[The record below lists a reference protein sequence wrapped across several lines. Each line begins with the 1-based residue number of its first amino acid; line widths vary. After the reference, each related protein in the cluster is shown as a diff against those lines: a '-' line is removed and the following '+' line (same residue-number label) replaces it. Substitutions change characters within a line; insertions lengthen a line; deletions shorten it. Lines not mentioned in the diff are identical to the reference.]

1 MLGSCGF
8 RDAKRGWQRTQES
21 LGQACR
27 HRHSRLMLLAPCLFV
42 FLFLLWSPSVH
53 PGLSVRIEAHTQ
65 KSNESHRAMHMSFV
79 AAQDS
84 TRAADVAA
92 DDFASDIVDGLV
104 DSLAAPAP
112 SWYSGPHVTADSDAD
127 MSHEHHK
134 GEAKGGLQSGGV
146 LQQHLQNA
154 SAAAQKATSAAVQT
168 LELIQPSL
176 NLKSNSSST
185 LFSNSPPS
193 PSMPASTDSAGSAS
207 QVHMGFNNTVIHDS
221 YSSRNFSAVN
231 RTDVVPISEMP
242 DQDTPTPSSTPV
254 DWAQII
260 EDDPSDDPLLSM
272 SASANK
278 VDSGSRTQDQM
289 TVDPIGLA
297 DIAGDI
303 TEPEAH
309 ALDLNSTSKSADSD
323 YASSEEDE
331 EPSSV
336 WHNSE
341 HAGIQEASPEQLSSE
356 QLSSAARPEPESDW
370 ISVDPYSA
378 DLQGMIHPTSRVFRA
393 PGKFPVTRDDLVV
406 AMPTDQRHFPIVEA
420 SKAWRKSMRTFVAL
434 ANETVSSQYA
444 QPGNSSEVWGYYPD
458 DEPLKGLHPGDSR
471 AALTPFLAHEAFEG
485 DYKWILYGDDDT
497 FFFVDGVLELL
508 QDFDPSLPYF
518 ITDHYWWGDE
528 LNESM
533 NYHPHERAPRCLPCH
548 WTQEDEERSLRAD
561 GYRPFQPYI
570 GCPCTA
576 ERICKTDDRGYFNG
590 ACDMPVWKPDTEG
603 RDFRVYTMHGGAG
616 ALMSIGLMERLPLSF
631 MDKCMKDLARS
642 SGGDALIS
650 VCLWRAGYAFTD
662 PGYSFY
668 HWEAKSFDPGPENS
682 TALLAYLED
691 AISNNSDQYSLELL
705 THMATS
711 HLRSATQGIDGVVQT
726 MTHLANMYDN
736 WRQRVHSVISMTQM
750 HAGQHQKVIPALQ
763 ATTDIANWRR

>member
-1 MLGSCGF
+1 MASYQTEPDTCSGGSWKFAWEREPTTGLVAALQPYNLLGAASDPRAVAAGPTGISARRLKPGVFIYTVKLKPKVATGDVRRVDRSMQGSCGF
-8 RDAKRGWQRTQES
+8 RHAKRGWQRTQES

-27 HRHSRLMLLAPCLFV
+27 HRHSWLMLLAPCLFI
-42 FLFLLWSPSVH
+42 FLLLLWTPSVH

-65 KSNESHRAMHMSFV
+65 KFNESHRAMEMSFV

-92 DDFASDIVDGLV
+92 DGFTLDIVDGLV

-112 SWYSGPHVTADSDAD
+112 SFAQDDQSAYSGTADSD
-127 MSHEHHK
+127 
-134 GEAKGGLQSGGV
+134 
-146 LQQHLQNA
+146 
-154 SAAAQKATSAAVQT
+154 
-168 LELIQPSL
+168 
-176 NLKSNSSST
+176 SN
-185 LFSNSPPS
+185 
-193 PSMPASTDSAGSAS
+193 
-207 QVHMGFNNTVIHDS
+207 
-221 YSSRNFSAVN
+221 
-231 RTDVVPISEMP
+231 
-242 DQDTPTPSSTPV
+242 
-254 DWAQII
+254 
-260 EDDPSDDPLLSM
+260 
-272 SASANK
+272 
-278 VDSGSRTQDQM
+278 
-289 TVDPIGLA
+289 
-297 DIAGDI
+297 
-303 TEPEAH
+303 
-309 ALDLNSTSKSADSD
+309 
-323 YASSEEDE
+323 
-331 EPSSV
+331 
-336 WHNSE
+336 
-341 HAGIQEASPEQLSSE
+341 
-356 QLSSAARPEPESDW
+356 
-370 ISVDPYSA
+370 
-378 DLQGMIHPTSRVFRA
+378 LQGMIHPTSRVFRA
-393 PGKFPVTRDDLVV
+393 PGKFPVTRDDLVI
-406 AMPTDQRHFPIVEA
+406 AMPTDKRHFPIVEA
-420 SKAWRKSMRTFVAL
+420 SKAWRKEMRTFVAL
-434 ANETVSSQYA
+434 ANETVASGYA
-444 QPGNSSEVWGYYPD
+444 HFEDSSEVWGYYPD

-471 AALTPFLAHEAFEG
+471 AALTPFMAHEAFEG

-548 WTQEDEERSLRAD
+548 WTQEDEERSLRVD

-576 ERICKTDDRGYFNG
+576 ERICKTDDRGYFDD
-590 ACDMPVWKPDTEG
+590 ACNMPVWKPDTEG

-631 MDKCMKDLARS
+631 MDRCMKDLARS

-682 TALLAYLED
+682 TALLAYLGD

-711 HLRSATQGIDGVVQT
+711 HLRQP
-726 MTHLANMYDN
+726 
-736 WRQRVHSVISMTQM
+736 
-750 HAGQHQKVIPALQ
+750 PALLIGVDDFVMTKADSRCQ
-763 ATTDIANWRR
+763 SPPWS